1 LRKEG
6 AMGDKFVNGLCR
18 VLGGFSLVGLLV
30 GMAGGPAVQA
40 QVKPIELSYA
50 SYIGETALH
59 SEQARL
65 WAKEVEKRTNGRVK
79 VTKWAFGGAICGG
92 AEQIGCIAR
101 GLADIGYAAP
111 SYAPAELRLATLTEM
126 VYLSDVPGADIK
138 ARVELYDSFPAL
150 REEFR
155 AAGLEVLTFHPTAV
169 FMLGVSKRR
178 PVNTSSDLK
187 GIKSHAYGIIADVM
201 TRVGMTPVAI
211 PIGDVYESLSRGV
224 IDGCSAP
231 LWYMVSG
238 KFYEVTGT
246 IVDPGLG
253 TYASPILAMS
263 KTKYDSLPDDVKK
276 VIEELR
282 REQVLPEVKALMA
295 LEEETAGR
303 LKKDAPHLK
312 YLRFSEKARAA
323 WREAARP
330 DELVEKLI
338 KDREARSPQA
348 REFYKRYEELVRK
361 YEPEMK
367 QVYRSP
373 LEELQAKTID

>member
-1 LRKEG
+1 
-6 AMGDKFVNGLCR
+6 MGGKFMNGLWR
-18 VLGGFSLVGLLV
+18 GLGALSFLGLLL
-30 GMAGGPAVQA
+30 GMAGGPGAWA
-40 QVKPIELSYA
+40 QDKPIELSYA

-155 AAGLEVLTFHPTAV
+155 AAGLEVLTFHPTAI
-169 FMLGVSKRR
+169 FMLGISKRKTI
-178 PVNTSSDLK
+178 NNSGDLK
-187 GIKSHAYGIIADVM
+187 GIKSHTYGIIADVM
-201 TRVGMTPVAI
+201 ARVGMTPVAMA
-211 PIGDVYESLSRGV
+211 IGDVYESLSRGV

-231 LWYMVSG
+231 LWYMASG

-246 IVDPGLG
+246 MIDPGLG

-263 KTKYDSLPDDVKK
+263 KTRYDSLPNDVKK
-276 VIEELR
+276 VIADLR

-295 LEEETAGR
+295 LEEETAGK
-303 LKKDAPHLK
+303 LKKEAPHLK
-312 YLRFSEKARAA
+312 YVRFSEKARAA
-323 WREAARP
+323 WRDAAKP
-330 DELVEKLI
+330 DQIVEKMI
-338 KDREARSPQA
+338 KEREGRSPQA
-348 REFYKRYEELVRK
+348 REFYKRYQELVKK

-373 LEELQAKTID
+373 LEDLQAKVVD

>member
-1 LRKEG
+1 
-6 AMGDKFVNGLCR
+6 M
-18 VLGGFSLVGLLV
+18 SLVAPLL
-30 GMAGGPAVQA
+30 GIGGGPLAWA
-40 QVKPIELSYA
+40 QDKPIELSYA

-65 WAKEVEKRTNGRVK
+65 WAKEVEKRTNGKVK
-79 VTKWAFGGAICGG
+79 VTKWTFGGAVCGG

-126 VYLSDVPGADIK
+126 VYLSDIPGADIK
-138 ARVELYDSFPAL
+138 ARVELYDSFPAF

-155 AAGLEVLTFHPTAV
+155 SAGLEVLTFHPTAV
-169 FMLGVSKRR
+169 WLLGISKKR
-178 PVNTSSDLK
+178 PINSSADMK

-201 TRVGMTPVAI
+201 TRVGMTPVAMA
-211 PIGDVYESLSRGV
+211 IGDVYESLSRGV

-246 IVDPGLG
+246 IVDPGFG
-253 TYASPILAMS
+253 TSSSPILAMS
-263 KTKYDSLPDDVKK
+263 KSRYDSLPGDVKK
-276 VIEELR
+276 VIEDLR

-295 LEEETAGR
+295 LEEETAGK
-303 LKKDAPHLK
+303 LKREAQHLK
-312 YLRFSEKARAA
+312 YIRFSEKARAA
-323 WREAARP
+323 WRQAADP
-330 DELVEKLI
+330 DQLVEKLI

-348 REFYKRYEELVRK
+348 REFYKRYQELVRK

-367 QVYRSP
+367 QLYRSP
-373 LEELQAKTID
+373 LEDLQAKVVD